1 MVMCTGAAEAARSV
15 CGGSRWRLH
24 SLRTSTRSFCTPP
37 VSLVPSLSLS
47 TTPAK
52 VRATLYSSR
61 PLRRMASPMRIR
73 GGGAVE
79 LCCAAETGRASIAA
93 AGVDGGAAAATGEDC
108 TRLRFGARFLVA
120 LAADGAGFAP
130 RGEDAD
136 AAAAEPDDFAA
147 PVADDDSAAGAEDF
161 GARADGLDDLAAGA
175 DFAAHVDDEDDDE
188 DGDAAM
194 VVASPKASASA
205 ALIAAGDARFER
217 LRLLERVLL
226 VRAADFVVASPAMA
240 GDAAGADVF
249 RFLGMGLCVVAAAR
263 RLEIAAGARCC

>member
-1 MVMCTGAAEAARSV
+1 
-15 CGGSRWRLH
+15 
-24 SLRTSTRSFCTPP
+24 
-37 VSLVPSLSLS
+37 
-47 TTPAK
+47 
-52 VRATLYSSR
+52 
-61 PLRRMASPMRIR
+61 MASPMRIR

-120 LAADGAGFAP
+120 LAADDADFAP

-147 PVADDDSAAGAEDF
+147 RVADDDSAAGAEDF
-161 GARADGLDDLAAGA
+161 GARADGRDDDLAAGA